1 MKLTTFF
8 SHFLNIEAFGY
19 IEELANASIL
29 SAIEDKGNLNP
40 KTSERKNFL
49 VIPPKISDQH
59 GFLRYTIADY
69 ARNLNYHPRRGKR
82 SADIHTTDKSEL
94 IKRAVDENLID
105 DKTRAIMADKQ
116 AADLEEII
124 LNLYETFVFINEGT
138 DNQPEYLEE
147 AEYILG
153 KIQEAH
159 QHYVRKRRDIQE
171 GDDKE
176 SIVYRDMANTIE
188 KLLMQTTHTRSEVL
202 EYQNEMINQLKQE
215 KTEEIV
221 YKDQRFNE
229 INKNLRD
236 SFKEIADTVENRIIK
251 PMCPNFRKELQAIQ
265 YMLIASVTLNLVLII
280 LYATR
285 WCKTHAD
292 KESNTATTNSSLL

>member
-1 MKLTTFF
+1 M
-8 SHFLNIEAFGY
+8 
-19 IEELANASIL
+19 ANANIL
-29 SAIEDKGNLNP
+29 SAIEDKRNLSP
-40 KTSERKNFL
+40 KSNERKNFL

-59 GFLRYTIADY
+59 GFLRYTITDY

-82 SADIHTTDKSEL
+82 STDDYTANKTGTT
-94 IKRAVDENLID
+94 KRAADENPID
-105 DKTRAIMADKQ
+105 EKTRAIMADKQ

-138 DNQPEYLEE
+138 DSQPEYLEE

-159 QHYVRKRRDIQE
+159 QHYVRERRDAQ
-171 GDDKE
+171 DDDE
-176 SIVYRDMANTIE
+176 TTIYRDMANTIE

-202 EYQNEMINQLKQE
+202 KYQNEMINQLKQE

-229 INKNLRD
+229 INKNLRS
-236 SFKEIADTVENRIIK
+236 SFKEIIDTVKDQVIK
-251 PMCPNFRKELQAIQ
+251 PICPDFKEELQAIQ
-265 YMLIASVTLNLVLII
+265 YVLIASVTLNLILII
-280 LYATR
+280 LYSTR
-285 WCKTHAD
+285 WCKTHAN

>member
-1 MKLTTFF
+1 M
-8 SHFLNIEAFGY
+8 
-19 IEELANASIL
+19 
-29 SAIEDKGNLNP
+29 
-40 KTSERKNFL
+40 
-49 VIPPKISDQH
+49 IPPKISDQH
-59 GFLRYTIADY
+59 GFLRYTITDY

-82 SADIHTTDKSEL
+82 STDDHTADQSESAKHTTDK
-94 IKRAVDENLID
+94 DPID
-105 DKTRAIMADKQ
+105 DETRAIMADKQ

-124 LNLYETFVFINEGT
+124 LNLYETFVFMNEGT
-138 DNQPEYLEE
+138 DNQPEYLGE

-159 QHYVRKRRDIQE
+159 QHYVRKKRDTQE
-171 GDDKE
+171 NDNE
-176 SIVYRDMANTIE
+176 ETTIYRDMASTIE

-202 EYQNEMINQLKQE
+202 KYQNEMINQLKQE

-236 SFKEIADTVENRIIK
+236 SLNEIADTVEKQIIK
-251 PMCPNFRKELQAIQ
+251 PICPNFKEELQAIQ
-265 YMLIASVTLNLVLII
+265 YMLIASVTLNLILII
-280 LYATR
+280 LYTTR

-292 KESNTATTNSSLL
+292 KGSNTATTNSSLL